1 MFTSKIY
8 TMKKYFLNL
17 NVLLL
22 SLFAA
27 TAAFAQTKAK
37 KAVVSS
43 SPIVSPA
50 AEPEM
55 KPVMPVNGK
64 DVIAIYPF
72 TSAAGFNYDY
82 AVSAGNAVEAGVVR
96 SDRFTVVERSRFGM
110 IREEERFKE
119 ANTADAVKKAAK
131 LGAKTLITGHVI
143 AVSAGVSRG
152 LLNVLTNEAQISIS
166 FKVVDVETGE
176 IKKSETILGRGNGS
190 SLAAAMQKAYE
201 EIDRQARAYIAEYLP
216 QRFDYAGEE
225 EVDKKG
231 RLQKFKIWGGSGQGL
246 KAGDMLQ
253 VYEVSYITRPGKS
266 QPIQEKRLR
275 GEARIKEVNSTETAT
290 CELQNANTIG
300 EGLLNDLRN
309 NPKNIVFEYKGKIR
323 KGGLFN

>member
-1 MFTSKIY
+1 M
-8 TMKKYFLNL
+8 NL
-17 NVLLL
+17 SLLL
-22 SLFAA
+22 FFLFAV
-27 TAAFAQTKAK
+27 TAVFSQKTK
-37 KAVVSS
+37 KAVGAS
-43 SPIVSPA
+43 SPSAAPA

-82 AVSAGNAVEAGVVR
+82 AVSAGTAVEAGVVR
-96 SDRFTVVERSRFGM
+96 SDRFTVVERSRFGI

-119 ANTADAVKKAAK
+119 ANTAEVIKKAAK

-143 AVSAGVSRG
+143 AVSAGLSRG
-152 LLNVLTNEAQISIS
+152 LLNVITNEAQISIS
-166 FKVVDVETGE
+166 FKIMDVETGE
-176 IKKSETILGRGNGS
+176 IKKSETVLGKGNGS

-253 VYEVSYITRPGKS
+253 IYEVSYITRPGSTK
-266 QPIQEKRLR
+266 PIQEKKLR

-290 CELQNANTIG
+290 CELQNANTVG
-300 EGLLNDLRN
+300 EQLLTDLRN
-309 NPKNIVFEYKGKIR
+309 NPKSIVFEYKGKIK